1 MTFLYAIEKA
11 THYDSYLQQYRQIII
26 INKKPEGPLLKISS
40 RINPPKISPFKTK
53 SICCPNPDCIWV
65 IKNPEN
71 SCNLMCIDELP
82 LLFQFLLNNGYII
95 DTSITEMMNKS
106 SVKLEFPLI
115 CYISYKI
122 DKK

>member
-1 MTFLYAIEKA
+1 MEIYTLSSQPYYCSINKC
-11 THYDSYLQQYRQIII
+11 YRKILVL
-26 INKKPEGPLLKISS
+26 NKKPEGPLLKISS

-53 SICCPNPDCIWV
+53 SICCPNPHCIWV